1 MTKILIV
8 EDEQSIRD
16 LIRMNLEATGF
27 QCTCA
32 EDGLVAANIL
42 EDQTFDLILLDIM
55 LPEIDGY
62 ELLDYIKPLNIP
74 VIFLTAKAALNDR
87 VKGLNLGAEDYIVK
101 PFEIVELLARINV
114 VLRRFQKSDSILR
127 FEDIQMDL
135 DNKTVSK
142 GNSIIELTPKEF
154 ELLALLIRNE
164 NITLFRERIYEVVWG
179 SEYLGDSRTID
190 LHMQRLRK
198 KTGLLKQIKT
208 IYKVGYR
215 LEKDC
220 ETDEI

>member
-1 MTKILIV
+1 
-8 EDEQSIRD
+8 
-16 LIRMNLEATGF
+16 
-27 QCTCA
+27 
-32 EDGLVAANIL
+32 
-42 EDQTFDLILLDIM
+42 
-55 LPEIDGY
+55 
-62 ELLDYIKPLNIP
+62 
-74 VIFLTAKAALNDR
+74 
-87 VKGLNLGAEDYIVK
+87 
-101 PFEIVELLARINV
+101 
-114 VLRRFQKSDSILR
+114 
-127 FEDIQMDL
+127 MDL